1 MSIAYP
7 EGMGEEPPVRRIS
20 IFGAPGAGKTVLAHE
35 LFVHYK
41 KQGRSCEVLNELA
54 REWAYVDRPIQSM
67 DQLYLFATQMH
78 REDTLLTRDKSEF
91 VITDSP
97 VMLNA
102 FYGTLVSPELVG
114 AYREFGESFDK
125 KFRAVNIFCPIDRR
139 FAFHDEGRFH
149 SREEAVEL
157 EGQILEFTRA
167 VCHSEGVVVL
177 RSDDRLGESLHALR
191 VRGVL

>member
-1 MSIAYP
+1 MRKIYS
-7 EGMGEEPPVRRIS
+7 ESDREEQPVRRVS

-41 KQGRSCEVLNELA
+41 KQGKICEVLNELA

-78 REDTLLTRDKSEF
+78 REDTLLTRDKCEF

-102 FYGTLVSPELVG
+102 FYGTLTSPELVDS
-114 AYREFGESFDK
+114 YRGFGKSFDR
-125 KFRAVNIFCPIDRR
+125 KFRSVNIFCPIDSS
-139 FAFHDEGRFH
+139 FAFHSEGRFH
-149 SREEAVEL
+149 SRSEALAL
-157 EGQILEFTRA
+157 EKKILEFARGA
-167 VCHSEGVVVL
+167 CA
-177 RSDDRLGESLHALR
+177 SDELIILESADRLGEALR
-191 VRGVL
+191 HLAIRGL